1 MPTVRL
7 LPPVITFIPFSL
19 LITVIIIIKL
29 TPPNEGQDLEPLN
42 PDIYV
47 ATGNVK
53 QYNWKVVASATK
65 LSIYLSHQLS
75 ASWVLSQEK

>member
-7 LPPVITFIPFSL
+7 LPPVIIFIPFSL

-29 TPPNEGQDLEPLN
+29 AQPNEGQDVKPLN
-42 PDIYV
+42 PYIYV

-53 QYNWKVVASATK
+53 QYNWKVLASVYKA
-65 LSIYLSHQLS
+65 
-75 ASWVLSQEK
+75 